1 MPLAGRRLRQDSP
14 PEESGEVDFQ
24 PRRDVKM
31 QWHYFLLCDISYL
44 PFALKPTV
52 VNLNLEDRVNC
63 SCILIP
69 RTRVHAVPDEHG
81 LLRGRME
88 AKRGLQKG

>member
-1 MPLAGRRLRQDSP
+1 MQKSHLRTIPLFQREVPLAGRRLRQDSP

-31 QWHYFLLCDISYL
+31 QWHYFLLCDISNL

-52 VNLNLEDRVNC
+52 VNLNFGRSSEMQLHSYPKNESAC
-63 SCILIP
+63 CP
-69 RTRVHAVPDEHG
+69 R
-81 LLRGRME
+81 
-88 AKRGLQKG
+88 